1 MNRLHLSVRSTRP
14 RRKARAEPRD
24 IIRAFVRVLES
35 LCHRPGEAAAS
46 RKESR

>member
-1 MNRLHLSVRSTRP
+1 MNRLRLSIRSTRP
-14 RRKARAEPRD
+14 RRKTRAEPRD

-35 LCHRPGEAAAS
+35 LCHRPDETAAS